1 MNSNINL
8 LFTNEKKYYSSKVE
22 SLSWNYFIPKSLDE
36 CVNFITIYQP
46 KTILIDTSV
55 DHKTLMECIS
65 KIKHTY
71 NYSPVTIFAQKNNI
85 LNIINNSKNDDA
97 NSFMSKTYVEIPIE
111 IEKKL
116 DYALAGFKFSASL
129 KGYNYIK
136 RCLFEGICD
145 PSMFENIEKCLYN
158 KIADIFSTSKYSVE
172 RGINFSIRRAFLE
185 NPTAFSI
192 YINKNKKPPSNGK
205 FLKTLLIY
213 IKYLDATPKAQP
225 MTEYPVSKGEW
236 EISYPDFVNNFF

>member
-1 MNSNINL
+1 MNRNINL
-8 LFTNEKKYYSSKVE
+8 LFTNEKKYYAGKTDL
-22 SLSWNYFIPKSLDE
+22 LSWNYFLPRNLDE
-36 CVNFITIYQP
+36 CINFITIYQP
-46 KTILIDTSV
+46 KMILIDTAV
-55 DHKTLMECIS
+55 DHRTLIECIS

-71 NYSPVTIFAQKNNI
+71 NYSPVTIFAQKSS
-85 LNIINNSKNDDA
+85 LLEIINTPENDQNA
-97 NSFMSKTYVEIPIE
+97 FVKTKSFVEIPIE

-136 RCLFEGICD
+136 RCLFEGICN
-145 PSMFENIEKCLYN
+145 PAIFESIEKCLYN
-158 KIADIFSTSKYSVE
+158 KVAEVYSTSKYSVE

-185 NPTAFSI
+185 NPTAFNI

-213 IKYLDATPKAQP
+213 IKYLDSTPKVQP
-225 MTEYPVSKGEW
+225 MADYPVSKKEW

>member
-8 LFTNEKKYYSSKVE
+8 LFTNEKKYYAGKTNK
-22 SLSWNYFIPKSLDE
+22 LSWDYFIPETLDD

-46 KTILIDTSV
+46 KMILIDTSV
-55 DHKTLMECIS
+55 DHKTLVECIP
-65 KIKHTY
+65 KIKHTN
-71 NYSPVTIFAQKNNI
+71 NYAPVTIFAQKD
-85 LNIINNSKNDDA
+85 NIIDIINKSKNDE
-97 NSFMSKTYVEIPIE
+97 SVSLGKKQHIEIPLE
-111 IEKKL
+111 IEKNL
-116 DYALAGFKFSASL
+116 DYALAGFQFSASL

-145 PSMFENIEKCLYN
+145 PSILDNIEKCLYIKVAN
-158 KIADIFSTSKYSVE
+158 IFSTSKYSVE

-192 YINKNKKPPSNGK
+192 YVDKSKRPPSNGK

-213 IKYLDATPKAQP
+213 IRYLDATPKTLP
-225 MTEYPVSKGEW
+225 MSEYPVSKREW
-236 EISYPDFVNNFF
+236 EMSYPDFVNNFF